1 MAVMMDVTKVALLA
15 EMLEMLAYNLVEM
28 KDDLMVGLMDLLMAD
43 SMADM
48 MVLMMVDSMAEKKV

>member
-1 MAVMMDVTKVALLA
+1 
-15 EMLEMLAYNLVEM
+15 M
-28 KDDLMVGLMDLLMAD
+28 KDNLMVGLMDLLMAD